1 MKYHLD
7 TRPGVNLL
15 LGGGTVGRDGWKNL
29 DLYAP
34 GADVKHD
41 LNKMPLPFKTASVR
55 QIEATNV
62 LEHIASWDKVVTDC
76 AYLAAIGGDLEKVYN
91 HLVGD

>member
-1 MKYHLD
+1 
-7 TRPGVNLL
+7 
-15 LGGGTVGRDGWKNL
+15 
-29 DLYAP
+29 
-34 GADVKHD
+34 
-41 LNKMPLPFKTASVR
+41 MPLPFKTASVR